1 MLIRI
6 RNRCEFFGLCEC
18 ASSQIF
24 VVLSSDYSGQL
35 TSLLRYPPPPSSVD
49 PSSPHQAVLL
59 LRQAFALYTNPNP
72 STGASIAIE
81 NRNLLNIPLDV
92 PELEAP
98 PLRRQMRP
106 QQIPMRRRAS
116 MDLLSSTAGKEG
128 PNRNRPTQQSQQLGL
143 PELFARG
150 LLEKSESL
158 GINKTVMNAVA
169 ELRVCIRFFLTT

>member
-1 MLIRI
+1 MCFIS
-6 RNRCEFFGLCEC
+6 N
-18 ASSQIF
+18 F

-59 LRQAFALYTNPNP
+59 LRQAFALYTTPNP

-98 PLRRQMRP
+98 PVRRQMRP
-106 QQIPMRRRAS
+106 QQSSMSRRAS

-169 ELRVCIRFFLTT
+169 ELRVCIRLLYHVDVF